1 MRASSTLPQ
10 PNTVAPLS
18 KRLSQRV
25 TVRGGVLDSVV
36 SSMRNALQRLP
47 RGTVVVHSTFDLDE
61 CFTDWAWKVGALFA
75 TASCVNTPWWDADHR
90 DTRVVA
96 RFVWPQ
102 TDERFVVRVMETSE
116 PDVLVR
122 RMAIL
127 LSDEPTEFVP
137 SAFPSNVWPSPA
149 LVLEAVRKANPFPLH
164 WLAAL
169 HTAGILSSRTEAR

>member
-1 MRASSTLPQ
+1 MRTSSTLPL
-10 PNTVAPLS
+10 PSTVASLS
-18 KRLSQRV
+18 DRLSRRV
-25 TVRGGVLDSVV
+25 TVRGGPLDSVV

-47 RGTVVVHSTFDLDE
+47 RGAVLVHSTFELDE
-61 CFTDWAWKVGALFA
+61 CFAEWAWKVGALFA
-75 TASCVNTPWWDADHR
+75 TASCVGTPWWDADHR

-102 TDERFVVRVMETSE
+102 TDERLVVRVMETSE
-116 PDVLVR
+116 PEVRAR

-137 SAFPSNVWPSPA
+137 SAFPANVWPSPA

-169 HTAGILSSRTEAR
+169 HTADILASRAEAR